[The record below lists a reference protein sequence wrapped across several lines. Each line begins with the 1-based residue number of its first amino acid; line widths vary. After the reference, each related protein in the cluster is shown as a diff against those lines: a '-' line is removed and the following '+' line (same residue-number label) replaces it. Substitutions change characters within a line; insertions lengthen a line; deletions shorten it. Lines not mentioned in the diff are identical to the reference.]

1 MEHVSTNAR
10 GEPSRRHTGGPATPL
25 ELRVWVELP
34 VRRSGFPIR
43 RKPSMSLGL
52 RHWEPLCVSGPQASV
67 PGERAP
73 TLRVEPGLLGIVVA
87 FLAAVTLGLLGRG
100 LEAMLMWAL

>member
-1 MEHVSTNAR
+1 MEYASQNAR
-10 GEPSRRHTGGPATPL
+10 REPSRRRAGGPVKPL

-34 VRRSGFPIR
+34 VRRSRFPIR

-52 RHWEPLCVSGPQASV
+52 RHWEPLCVSGTQASV